1 MEELLSM
8 ESVSQFAKSE
18 LSTIQGTNAA
28 SRKPAKFFP
37 RIS

>member
-18 LSTIQGTNAA
+18 LSTAA